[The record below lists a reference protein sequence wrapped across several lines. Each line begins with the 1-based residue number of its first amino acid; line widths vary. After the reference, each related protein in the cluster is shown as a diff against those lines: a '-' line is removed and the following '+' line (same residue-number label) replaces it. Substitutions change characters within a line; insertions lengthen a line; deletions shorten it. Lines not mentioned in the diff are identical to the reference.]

1 MMSLNIEFFPTYSL
15 TLKKIPYFP
24 LKYQTL
30 ISRRDVLA
38 DEVMG
43 TGDLAAHDLAVSPG
57 LRSGQSLPFEAQ
69 LDSSAA
75 SQAQVSSASFYIKHK
90 AQGGEGSLRWTQLST
105 CTPTRRQALCVCV
118 CVCVRTRTC
127 AQSCLSVT
135 PWTVALQAPLST
147 GFSGREHCSGLPC
160 PPPGHLLDSGI
171 EPAVGC
177 HALLQGISW
186 TQGLNLH
193 RL

>member
-1 MMSLNIEFFPTYSL
+1 MQEKLLSVNRCTLVVLLITHTMKFYPKGKFQMMSLNIEFFPTYSL
-15 TLKKIPYFP
+15 TLKKILYFP

-69 LDSSAA
+69 LDGSAA

-105 CTPTRRQALCVCV
+105 CPPTRRQALCVCV
-118 CVCVRTRTC
+118 CVCVHAR
-127 AQSCLSVT
+127 ALSPVS
-135 PWTVALQAPLST
+135 L
-147 GFSGREHCSGLPC
+147 
-160 PPPGHLLDSGI
+160 
-171 EPAVGC
+171 
-177 HALLQGISW
+177 
-186 TQGLNLH
+186 
-193 RL
+193 